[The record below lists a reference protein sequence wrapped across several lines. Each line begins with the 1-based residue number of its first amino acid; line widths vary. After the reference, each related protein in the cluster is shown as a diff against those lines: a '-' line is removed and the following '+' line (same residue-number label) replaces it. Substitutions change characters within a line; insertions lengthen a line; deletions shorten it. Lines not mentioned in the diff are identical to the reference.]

1 MQILNNRHCQRTR
14 LWNGKEEETSL
25 KVLQHR
31 LASLKDTTE
40 TCLRLRLTEIRIG
53 AATRQTRA
61 WHAGIGHFT
70 RSQWEVT
77 IHMGL
82 PGEIH
87 LDQRVPRS
95 YPPSCSYHIKA
106 KIVWK
111 NLRSIL
117 EVLNAT
123 SKKNEV
129 VFVLVCVHQIATLL
143 PCAIVL
149 FKCNSDNQM

>member
-1 MQILNNRHCQRTR
+1 MQKLNNRHCQRTR

-87 LDQRVPRS
+87 LDQEGAQKLP
-95 YPPSCSYHIKA
+95 
-106 KIVWK
+106 
-111 NLRSIL
+111 
-117 EVLNAT
+117 
-123 SKKNEV
+123 
-129 VFVLVCVHQIATLL
+129 TLL
-143 PCAIVL
+143 QQPYKSQDCLEKPQKYSGSIECH
-149 FKCNSDNQM
+149 FKEEWSSFCTCMCPSNCNSIALCYCSI

>member
-111 NLRSIL
+111 NLRSI
-117 EVLNAT
+117 E
-123 SKKNEV
+123 
-129 VFVLVCVHQIATLL
+129 CH
-143 PCAIVL
+143 
-149 FKCNSDNQM
+149 FKEEWSSLCTCMCPSNCNSIALCYCSI